1 LTLLEVRRY
10 NVCMHIDINLRLSP
24 KEAADISS
32 LKQAAAKKAGIPVR
46 DIASVRIIRRS
57 IDARRRPVV
66 VDLIVRLSATEDDAP
81 FEAVSYRNVGESKS
95 VIVVGAGP
103 AGLFASLRLLELGLK
118 PILLERG
125 TDVHQ
130 RKKDLASLV
139 RTGVVNE
146 ESNYSYGEG
155 GAGAFSDG
163 KLYTRATKRGD
174 VSKILSQLC
183 QHGAD
188 LDILYD
194 AHPHIGSNKLPQ
206 VIEAIRT
213 TILSHG
219 GEVHFQ
225 SKVVAL
231 LRKGSVVEG
240 VQTSDGAT
248 YFGPVVLATGHSA
261 RDMYRYLHAEGISI
275 ESKAMAMGVRLEHKQ
290 HLIDQMQYKQEEGR
304 GLYLPAAEYSF
315 VHQVEGRGVYSFC
328 MCPGGFVIPAAT
340 QAGQQVVNGMSASDR
355 KGEFANS
362 GMVVELHPE
371 DLPTDKFSGPL
382 GMLEFQEALERR
394 SFSYAQQSIKA
405 PAQRMVDF
413 VKHVRSKDLCESSYI
428 PGLVNADLHALF
440 PAFISKRLA
449 LAFEAFG
456 RKASR
461 FLTND
466 ALLLA
471 SETRTSS
478 PVRIPRDSESRMH
491 PDHAGLFP
499 CGEGAGYAG
508 GIVSAAMDGVACAE
522 SVKEYLGC

>member
-1 LTLLEVRRY
+1 MTLLEQGRY
-10 NVCMHIDINLRLSP
+10 NTDMQIDINLRLSP
-24 KEAADISS
+24 QEAADTSV
-32 LKQAAAKKAGIPVR
+32 LTQAAAKQAGIPVR
-46 DIASVRIIRRS
+46 DIGNVRILRRS

-66 VDLIVRLSATEDDAP
+66 VDLQIRLSSSGEDVP
-81 FEAVSYRNVGESKS
+81 FEEVTYQNVGEAKS

-118 PILLERG
+118 PVLLERG
-125 TDVHQ
+125 LDVHQ
-130 RKKDLASLV
+130 RKKDLAGLV
-139 RTGVVNE
+139 RTGIVDT
-146 ESNYSYGEG
+146 ESNYSFGEG

-174 VSKILSQLC
+174 VSKVLNQLC

-188 LDILYD
+188 LDILCD

-206 VIEAIRT
+206 VIEAIRN

-219 GEVHFQ
+219 GEIHFQ

-231 LRKGSVVEG
+231 LRKGFTVEG

-248 YFGPVVLATGHSA
+248 YFGPVILATGHSA
-261 RDMYRYLHAEGISI
+261 RDMYRYLHAEGIAV

-340 QAGQQVVNGMSASDR
+340 EAGQQVVNGMSASDR

-371 DLPTDKFSGPL
+371 DLPSDKFSGPL
-382 GMLEFQEALERR
+382 AMLEFQEALERR
-394 SFSYAQQSIKA
+394 SFAYANQSIKA

-413 VKHVRSKDLCESSYI
+413 VKHVRSKDLCETSYL

-440 PAFISKRLA
+440 PAFISTRLA

-456 RKASR
+456 KKASR

-471 SETRTSS
+471 AETRTSS
-478 PVRIPRDSESRMH
+478 PVRIPRDTESKMH
-491 PDHAGLFP
+491 PEYTGLFP

-508 GIVSAAMDGVACAE
+508 GIVSAAMDGVSSADG
-522 SVKEYLGC
+522 VKAYLGC